1 MGAVGAMD
9 LSRAIR
15 DEATRVLP
23 VVRSTL
29 TFSITFQAA
38 EQLLANRFDK
48 GLFLVVTTLGAL
60 LVLLGLQIKCRNC
73 IQTLS
78 TAWWSPVLALADT
91 LLDASASIATAF
103 ASNLIANA
111 LVKVLVT
118 AESPEWVVWWSAVGL
133 GLVSVALNLIAQ

>member
-1 MGAVGAMD
+1 MD
-9 LSRAIR
+9 LSQAIR
-15 DEATRVLP
+15 DEVVRVLP

-38 EQLLANRFDK
+38 EELLANRFDK

-60 LVLLGLQIKCRNC
+60 LVLLGLQIKCKSC

-78 TAWWSPVLALADT
+78 DAWWSPVLALADT
-91 LLDASASIATAF
+91 LLESTSQIATAF

-118 AESPEWVVWWSAVGL
+118 AESPEWVVWWAAVGL
-133 GLVSVALNLIAQ
+133 GLVAIAFKLVEQ